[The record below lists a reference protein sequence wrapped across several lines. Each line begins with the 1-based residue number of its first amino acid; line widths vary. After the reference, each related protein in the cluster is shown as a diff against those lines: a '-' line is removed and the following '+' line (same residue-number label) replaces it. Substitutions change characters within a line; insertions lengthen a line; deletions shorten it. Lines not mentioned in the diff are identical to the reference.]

1 MRNPGVAT
9 PTLQYRR
16 PFRAWTQRLRSATHT
31 LRHHYWDS
39 FWYLSELGIQ
49 ESVQHDD
56 LHMANLFDDRG
67 RFRVVDSGDSSIA
80 HPFFSLVVTFRF
92 LEEFN
97 HLAPNDP
104 WFHRLRD
111 AYIWSRGGV
120 DWKRLSKSRYGSA
133 GLRMQSHGLGS
144 GMHFHPRRG
153 PISIECSRSLCGG
166 RSLRRATG
174 PVARTR
180 SVVGFAPSESGMR
193 FVAIRNQYPEGCPS
207 AVTWLTAR
215 SNERVKAA
223 AD

>member
-1 MRNPGVAT
+1 MDPKTSLRNAYVTASLLGQLLVFEWVGNPVVGAARWPPHGQPV
-9 PTLQYRR
+9 RR
-16 PFRAWTQRLRSATHT
+16 PRKVPRRGLGRLIDRASL
-31 LRHHYWDS
+31 L
-39 FWYLSELGIQ
+39 LLG
-49 ESVQHDD
+49 
-56 LHMANLFDDRG
+56 
-67 RFRVVDSGDSSIA
+67 GDV
-80 HPFFSLVVTFRF
+80 PF